1 MQPISVVKRLLFYVF
16 LLFLTF
22 IGVVLVICF
31 GGRGALEGKDYV
43 IIFVYLIPHYI
54 LGYFFL
60 QTNKIIKLVVPLIT
74 SIVSFGSLWLIVRTE
89 VFNNFDLVIFIA
101 FFLPIVLVWE
111 LVYQILIHYHPLENQ
126 QKKQ

>member
-31 GGRGALEGKDYV
+31 GGRGAF

-126 QKKQ
+126 QRKQ

>member
-31 GGRGALEGKDYV
+31 GGRGGLF

>member
-31 GGRGALEGKDYV
+31 GGRGAF